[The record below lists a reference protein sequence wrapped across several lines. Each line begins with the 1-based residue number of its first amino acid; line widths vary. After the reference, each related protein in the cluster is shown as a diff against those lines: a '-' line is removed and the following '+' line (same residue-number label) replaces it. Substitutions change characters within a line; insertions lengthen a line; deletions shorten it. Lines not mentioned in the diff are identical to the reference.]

1 MWQLIGMGSTH
12 INHEKYSRLLQAFRE
27 APANVSRCAAA
38 CGCSRPTARKAW
50 LEGWPE
56 RELRP
61 IKDVYRE
68 EQLAARARLN
78 QQREDELARLA
89 KQQAEVGEAAIQ
101 ERARDDSIESI
112 VEETKMVRASRHSAM
127 ALQVVVQ
134 RLLRG
139 GAQLAEKIEEKLGSE
154 DLSPHKAIILFREI
168 ASMTR
173 QANESARLS
182 QQMEHSLVGKPDQ
195 WIGVAGELSP
205 QDVEREMRLA
215 NKALNRLKRKGIVV
229 EAIDVPAE

>member
-1 MWQLIGMGSTH
+1 
-12 INHEKYSRLLQAFRE
+12 
-27 APANVSRCAAA
+27 
-38 CGCSRPTARKAW
+38 
-50 LEGWPE
+50 
-56 RELRP
+56 
-61 IKDVYRE
+61 
-68 EQLAARARLN
+68 
-78 QQREDELARLA
+78 
-89 KQQAEVGEAAIQ
+89 
-101 ERARDDSIESI
+101 
-112 VEETKMVRASRHSAM
+112 VRASRHSAM